1 MKTNNNHEQ
10 APQSMEGLSSSEVA
24 LRQKKYGPNALPE
37 PLQESFTIILLRQFN
52 NPFIYLLLLAAL
64 FKLFLK
70 DYPDAIIIFGI
81 VVINGLIGALQESR
95 AYKVLSN
102 LKKIL
107 QLTCIVIRDGAQ
119 KIIPAQD
126 LVPGDVIVLQEG
138 ERVPADARVI
148 NAVDL
153 KLDESMFTGE
163 SLAVTK
169 DEKNNQLLM
178 GSALL
183 TGKGIAVVTAT
194 GSATELGKL
203 KHSTEQI
210 TNEIPLKG
218 ELDELAT
225 VFLFFTIFASIALF
239 IIGIIRGMSLETL
252 ILTLTSL
259 FVSIVPKGIPII
271 STIVLAIG
279 TYRMA
284 QAHVLVKRMTA
295 IETLGRLETLVVD
308 KTGTLTYNEQMVLEV
323 FTGGHLYTVTGHGY
337 KPEGKILRDDNTAHN
352 AQGDTDLITLARAA
366 AVLDHSLLEWNIKDQ
381 NFILKGEPLQA
392 ALGIFAHKV
401 GLDKTRIQQECP
413 LLEEFPFDPTTRLYG
428 GYYQCSHD
436 AYTFLM
442 GSPEAIFARCPQK
455 LVREHTACANMLA
468 QGLRVIVLA
477 RTKEK
482 PHEVHTVEFLGVVG
496 MQDAIRPEVH
506 ALVQQARD
514 AGLRIV
520 MATGDHLET
529 ALYVGTQTGMYQK
542 NRGDE
547 TLEGKDFQ
555 NLEEEDLNKKLLNT
569 TIIAR
574 VTPQNKLDIIRAY
587 HYKGIIVGMTGDGV
601 NDAPALV
608 AADVGIAMGK
618 IGTEVAQSSA
628 DIILLDDSL
637 KSIFAGIIQGR
648 TIIATLRRVISFL
661 LAINISEVL
670 LIAFTLVFGL
680 PLPLLAIQL
689 LWQHLLT
696 DSFLDVGLSLEPAEK
711 TIRPPTK
718 GQVKLFDRSLFI
730 KLCIDITT
738 AVGGTL
744 VLFMWYAQT
753 DLALARTMVLVTFSF
768 FQWFNAWNLR
778 SEYRSLF
785 TMNPFAN
792 VWLLIITICITT
804 LQILAINNPVVSAWL
819 HLTPLTQQQWLI
831 AGGTASFIIVFEE
844 IRKFCLRRQWI

>member
-1 MKTNNNHEQ
+1 MPHDNHELTTHSTQ
-10 APQSMEGLSSSEVA
+10 GLSSAQVT
-24 LRQKKYGPNALPE
+24 LLQKQYGPNALPE
-37 PLQESFTIILLRQFN
+37 PTHDSFYRILLRQFN

-64 FKLFLK
+64 FKFFLQ
-70 DYPDAIIIFGI
+70 DYPDAGIIVGI
-81 VVINGLIGALQESR
+81 VIINALIGATQESR

-107 QLTCIVIRDGAQ
+107 QLTCIVIRDGHQ
-119 KIIPAQD
+119 KIIPAQE
-126 LVPGDVIVLQEG
+126 LVPGDSIVLQEG
-138 ERVPADARVI
+138 ERVPADARVLQ
-148 NAVDL
+148 ATDL

-163 SLAVTK
+163 SQAVIK
-169 DEKNNQLLM
+169 DEKNNQILM

-183 TGKGIAVVTAT
+183 MGKGVAIVTAT
-194 GSATELGKL
+194 GSATELGRL
-203 KHSTEQI
+203 KQSTEQI

-225 VFLFFTIFASIALF
+225 IFLFFTIFASIGLF
-239 IIGIIRGMSLETL
+239 IIGIIRGMPLETMV
-252 ILTLTSL
+252 LTLTSL

-308 KTGTLTYNEQMVLEV
+308 KTGTLTYNEQMVMEV
-323 FTGGHLYTVTGHGY
+323 FAGDNLYTVTGRGY
-337 KPEGKILRDDNTAHN
+337 KPEGKILRNDNAAHN
-352 AQGDTDLITLARAA
+352 VQGDSHLIALARAA
-366 AVLDHSLLEWNIKDQ
+366 TLLDHSLLEWNPQDQ
-381 NFILKGEPLQA
+381 SFILKGEPLQA
-392 ALGIFAHKV
+392 ALGVFAHKL
-401 GLDKTRIQQECP
+401 GLEKERIQEECP
-413 LLEEFPFDPTTRLYG
+413 LLEEFPFDSEARLSG
-428 GYYQCSHD
+428 GYYQCGHQ
-436 AYTFLM
+436 AQTLLI
-442 GSPEAIFARCPQK
+442 GSPEAIFARCTQK
-455 LVREHTACANMLA
+455 LTREHEACANMLA
-468 QGLRVIVLA
+468 KGLRVVAIA
-477 RTKEK
+477 RTSEK
-482 PHEVHTVEFLGVVG
+482 PTALHSVELLGILG

-506 ALVQQARD
+506 ALVQQARS

-529 ALYVGTQTGMYQK
+529 ALYVGTQTGIYQK

-555 NLEEEDLNKKLLNT
+555 NLEEEELNTKLLNT

-574 VTPQNKLDIIRAY
+574 VTPQDKLDIIRAY

-608 AADVGIAMGK
+608 AANVGIAMGK

-637 KSIFAGIIQGR
+637 QSIFAGIIQGR

-670 LIAFTLVFGL
+670 LIGLTLVFGL
-680 PLPLLAIQL
+680 PLPLLALQL

-711 TIRPPTK
+711 KIRPPTK
-718 GQVKLFDRSLFI
+718 GQVRLFDRSLFI

-744 VLFMWYAQT
+744 SLFIWYAQT
-753 DLALARTMVLVTFSF
+753 DIVLARTMVLVTFSF

-778 SEYRSLF
+778 SESRSLF

-792 VWLLIITICITT
+792 IWLLIITVCIAT
-804 LQILAINNPVVSAWL
+804 LQILAINNHVFSSWL
-819 HLTPLTQQQWLI
+819 HLTPLTQQQWCI
-831 AGGTASFIIVFEE
+831 AGFTASFIIVFEE
-844 IRKFCLRRQWI
+844 IRKFCVRRQWI